1 MTYQERLVKAQAS
14 ENMEKVY
21 EIAIAMGSDYLDY
34 LWDEIKQIPD
44 GEEVALKAGTLKRFI
59 ETTQA
64 FQAYVMNDIEKVRN
78 YLQRKELI

>member
-1 MTYQERLVKAQAS
+1 MTKQERLAKELAS
-14 ENMEKVY
+14 ESMEKVY
-21 EIAIAMGSDYLDY
+21 EIAISMGSDYLEY

-44 GEEVALKAGTLKRFI
+44 DEEITLEAGTLKRFI
-59 ETTQA
+59 ETTMA